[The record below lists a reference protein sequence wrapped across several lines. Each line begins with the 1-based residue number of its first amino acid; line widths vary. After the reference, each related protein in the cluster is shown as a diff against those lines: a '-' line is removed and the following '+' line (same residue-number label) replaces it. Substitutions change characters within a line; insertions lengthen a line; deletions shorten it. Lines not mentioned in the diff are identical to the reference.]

1 MGVKKIGIYAVIM
14 FVALGVAGVV
24 MSIHSQEEEG
34 PRLDIVYIEAEV
46 VSVNLNKSTMVVKLV
61 QDKNAKTYDYRTIL
75 VPDEAKIKKGNTVLK
90 LSDLKAGNNVEIAF
104 IDLFGTRKAV
114 SISVE
119 DARAGW

>member
-14 FVALGVAGVV
+14 FVALGIAGVV
-24 MSIHSQEEEG
+24 MSIYSQEEED
-34 PRLDIVYIEAEV
+34 PRLDIVYITAEV

-61 QDKNAKTYDYRTIL
+61 QNEFAKTYDYRTIS
-75 VPDEAKIKKGNTVLK
+75 VPDEAKIKKGNAVLK

-119 DARAGW
+119 DVRAGW

>member
-1 MGVKKIGIYAVIM
+1 MGVKKIAIYAVIM

-61 QDKNAKTYDYRTIL
+61 QDKPAKTYDYRTIL
-75 VPDEAKIKKGNTVLK
+75 VTDEAKISKGDTVLN
-90 LSDLKAGNNVEIAF
+90 LSDIKAGDNVEIAF
-104 IDLFGTRKAV
+104 LDIFGTRKAV
-114 SISVE
+114 SISVK
-119 DARAGW
+119 DIRASW

>member
-1 MGVKKIGIYAVIM
+1 MKKIGIYAVIM
-14 FVALGVAGVV
+14 FVALGIAGVV
-24 MSIHSQEEEG
+24 MSIHSQEEED
-34 PRLDIVYIEAEV
+34 PRLDIVYITAEV

-61 QDKNAKTYDYRTIL
+61 QDKNAKTYDYRTIS